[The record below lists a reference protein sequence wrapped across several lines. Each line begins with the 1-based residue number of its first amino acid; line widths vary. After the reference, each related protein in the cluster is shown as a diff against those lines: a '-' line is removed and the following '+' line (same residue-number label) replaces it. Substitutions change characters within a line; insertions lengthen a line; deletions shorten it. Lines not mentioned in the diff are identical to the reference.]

1 MTDMRN
7 TQKIALG
14 GLLTSLSTVI
24 MVISNIV
31 PSGMYTFPA
40 ASGVVIYMISF
51 LAGRSYAWSAFAA
64 TSMISFVFC
73 TNKEASLCFIMLMGY
88 YPMLKEHIEKIK
100 LKFVQ
105 YLLKL
110 AVFNAAAVLMYYL
123 LLFVFSVP
131 ADNFEIFG
139 FDLPLVFL
147 AILNIVFLIYD
158 YALTAFDRVYKKK
171 INKFVTK
178 IIKKL

>member
-131 ADNFEIFG
+131 APRSSWRLSSSHPRAIWSAASGHCWKLHFAG
-139 FDLPLVFL
+139 FPHWWNSIRGLFS
-147 AILNIVFLIYD
+147 
-158 YALTAFDRVYKKK
+158 R
-171 INKFVTK
+171 
-178 IIKKL
+178 

>member
-14 GLLTSLSTVI
+14 GLLTSLAAVI
-24 MVISNIV
+24 MIMSNIM
-31 PSGMYTFPA
+31 PAGMYTFPA

-51 LAGRSYAWSAFAA
+51 LSGRSYAWSAFAA
-64 TSMISFVFC
+64 ASIISFVLC
-73 TNKEASLCFIMLMGY
+73 TSKEASLCFIMLMGY

-105 YLLKL
+105 YILKL
-110 AVFNAAAVLMYYL
+110 AVFNASAVLMYFL
-123 LLFVFSVP
+123 LVFVFSVP
-131 ADNFEIFG
+131 ADNFEMFG
-139 FDLPLVFL
+139 VDIPLVFL
-147 AILNIVFLIYD
+147 LILNIVFLVYD
-158 YALTAFDRVYKKK
+158 YAMTAFDRVYKNK
-171 INKFVTK
+171 IYKFVTK